1 MSEAQPRAVIYIR
14 VSSEKQ
20 VDGFS
25 LNAQENLLRRF
36 AASKNMTVVQLFR
49 EEGKSAYY
57 TDTRP
62 AFQKMLDF
70 VKEGNADVILT
81 YKYDRLSRMDP
92 ADSFQLLKDLKEHN
106 IRFIA
111 VADQLDTA
119 VSDAFTIANH
129 VIQAN
134 NFIEDLSGNVR
145 NGQLDAAACCMH
157 MGGIPPFGYKVNQ
170 DTKQLELDETN
181 ATAVKK
187 AFQYYAEGES
197 ANDICDW
204 LTKNGYK
211 TVNGNFFTPSTL
223 NGMFRNEKYRGCY
236 TWDKAMPKDSKGH
249 RNGSAQKEEYLR
261 IEGGCPAIVTEKLWK
276 KVQERLAENS
286 SMAKRAKPNR
296 YYPLNGMIY
305 CSKCGARMT
314 GNVSHSGKH
323 LYYQYRCSKK
333 CGNRSVR
340 ADQLEESILNVLRDS
355 LFSTANQSAIL
366 EALNQLAGD
375 QNDSTDRRYQQ
386 LRAKLIGLKKSEDN
400 LWAAI
405 EKGNVRTMVT
415 NRLER
420 VGKEK
425 AQVQKEI
432 NGLSRT
438 KHTFTESDLTELS
451 KQFTAYMQSQGDI
464 NTKRLIKSLIERVDV
479 SDGNV
484 KITLADGIS
493 VDKTVKNTMYKEK
506 NTMMNQVP
514 TVTMDAVLMNAE
526 MKNRKL
532 VKCLFALRRN
542 GELGFT
548 NTCELSLSEQAFGSF
563 AEYNECEY
571 FDLFGSKFTLKA
583 QLNDQG
589 QIAKVISIEKAA

>member
-25 LNAQENLLRRF
+25 LRAQEKILKKY
-36 AASKNMTVVQLFR
+36 AADMKMSVVKLFR

-62 AFQKMLDF
+62 EFQNMLDF
-70 VKEGNADVILT
+70 VKAGNADVILT

-223 NGMFRNEKYRGCY
+223 NSMFRNEKYRGCY

-261 IEGGCPAIVTEKLWK
+261 IEEGCPAIVSEKVWQE
-276 KVQERLAENS
+276 VQNRLAENS

-305 CSKCGARMT
+305 CSKCGERMT
-314 GNVSHSGKH
+314 GNVSYSGKH
-323 LYYQYRCSKK
+323 IYYQYRCSKK

-355 LFSTANQSAIL
+355 LFSRANQSAIL
-366 EALNQLAGD
+366 EALNQLAGA
-375 QNDSTDRRYQQ
+375 QKDSTDRRYQQ
-386 LRAKLIGLKKSEDN
+386 LKAKFTGLEKSEEN
-400 LWAAI
+400 LLAAI
-405 EKGNVRTMVT
+405 EKGNVRTVIT

-438 KHTFTESDLTELS
+438 KHTFTESDLDELS

-464 NTKRLIKSLIERVDV
+464 NTKRLIKSLIGRVDV

-532 VKCLFALRRN
+532 VKCLFALRKN

-563 AEYNECEY
+563 AKYNECEY